1 MSYNRRLEVLHAIV
15 SDYVKT
21 REPVASKTLV
31 ERYKFGV
38 SPATI
43 RNDMVVL
50 EEHGLIH
57 QPHTSAGRV
66 PTDAGYRMFVDQI
79 AEIKPLSAVQRNAI
93 STFLSDAV
101 DVEDVVERSVKLL
114 AQLTNQAAVVQYP
127 SIRKVNLLKHIEL
140 VHLSS
145 NKIMF
150 IFITTNGY
158 VSRKVVETVMPVEQ
172 KALETLKLKL
182 NIACTGIETPQILV
196 SLTDL
201 GKTLPQNEQH
211 IIDVLKQLISDILN
225 VESEEKLVT
234 AGSSNLVK
242 VDDDFNNSIVPVL
255 DALEEQVV
263 LLRLFSQ
270 MKNDKKVEV
279 SIGAENQCDDLI
291 ETSVVTGSYGTN
303 DTKAHISIIGP
314 KRMDYAKNMAAVET
328 VCKYLSNHLSQNG

>member
-1 MSYNRRLEVLHAIV
+1 MSYNRRMEVLHAIV

-43 RNDMVVL
+43 RNDMVIL
-50 EEHGLIH
+50 EEQGLIH

-66 PTDAGYRMFVDQI
+66 PTDAGYRVFVDQI
-79 AEIKPLSAVQRNAI
+79 AEIKPLSSVQRNAI
-93 STFLSDAV
+93 STFLSDAT
-101 DVEDVVERSVKLL
+101 DIQDVVERSVKLL
-114 AQLTNQAAVVQYP
+114 AQLTNQVAVVQYP
-127 SIRKVNLLKHIEL
+127 SIRKVNLKHIEML
-140 VHLSS
+140 LLSP

-158 VSRKVVETVMPVEQ
+158 VSRRVIETTMPVKQE
-172 KALETLKLKL
+172 ALDSLKLKL
-182 NIACTGIETPQILV
+182 NIACTGVESSQIII
-196 SLTDL
+196 SLEDL
-201 GKTLPQNEQH
+201 NRTLHPNEQH
-211 IIDVLKQLISDILN
+211 IVQGLKQIILDILTID
-225 VESEEKLVT
+225 SEEKLVT

-270 MKNDKKVEV
+270 MNNDKKVEV
-279 SIGAENQCDDLI
+279 SIGVENQCEDLL
-291 ETSVVTGSYGTN
+291 ETSVVAGAYGT
-303 DTKAHISIIGP
+303 TEAKAHISIIGP

-328 VCKYLSNHLSQNG
+328 VCKHLSEHLSQNG